1 MAGYFGNYSFFGNKA
16 VTLLCF
22 ARSMIVAEEMTKIYA
37 GGKSGW
43 PLTRKREREK
53 RALNALSFEV
63 EEGTVLGLVGSNGA
77 GKTTLL
83 RMLSTAIKPTSGN
96 ATIADFN
103 VVKDAME
110 VRRLIGYLTART
122 SLPHRLTAREALR
135 YHGSLWGL
143 SGRALAK
150 RADDLIDAFE
160 VGSFADKLCGELS
173 TGMSQRVAIAR
184 SFVHDPLVVIL
195 DEPTTGLDIEAKETV
210 LRFVEQ
216 LRVDGKTVLFCTHIV
231 SEVERLCS
239 EILVLSEGEKRFQG
253 TIEKAKKEAGID
265 NLDTCMQRLIKKEEK
280 QLRRS
285 GDASPYL

>member
-1 MAGYFGNYSFFGNKA
+1 
-16 VTLLCF
+16 
-22 ARSMIVAEEMTKIYA
+22 MIVADELTKVYSS
-37 GGKSGW
+37 GKSRW
-43 PLTRKREREK
+43 PLSNKRDREK
-53 RALNALSFEV
+53 RALNGLSFKV

-96 ATIADFN
+96 ATVADLN
-103 VVKDAME
+103 VVKEAME

-143 SGRALAK
+143 KGRELTK
-150 RADDLIDAFE
+150 RVDDLIEAFE
-160 VGSFADKLCGELS
+160 AGNFAEKLCGELS

-210 LRFVEQ
+210 LRFIEQ
-216 LRVDGKTVLFCTHIV
+216 LKDDGKTVLFCTHIV

-253 TIEKAKKEAGID
+253 SFEEAKKETGID
-265 NLDTCMQRLIKKEEK
+265 NLDTCMQRLIRSQEER
-280 QLRRS
+280 LEGS
-285 GDASPYL
+285 IPA